1 MTTRDFDRIFVSG
14 LRVETIIGILP
25 HEREQRQPLVIDL
38 ELAADIATPAASR
51 NIADALDYK
60 ALSDAVRNFVVT
72 SDEWL
77 IETLAERICAFI
89 RNDCGVPWV
98 RLVLHKP
105 DALDG
110 STDVGII
117 IERGTPPS
125 AGAVLPDA
133 GEGSGN
139 GRGDDTSSSTSKA
152 P

>member
-1 MTTRDFDRIFVSG
+1 MTTHAFDRIFVTG

-51 NIADALDYK
+51 DIADALDYK
-60 ALSDAVRNFVVT
+60 TLSDAIRDFVAA
-72 SDEWL
+72 SDEAL
-77 IETLAERICAFI
+77 IETLAERLCAFI
-89 RNDCGVPWV
+89 REDLGVPWV

-117 IERGTPPS
+117 IERGTPGTRPVQTTI
-125 AGAVLPDA
+125 GADSRP
-133 GEGSGN
+133 
-139 GRGDDTSSSTSKA
+139 
-152 P
+152 